1 MSTELTKEK
10 RIWFEKIKKNN
21 VLHHQINLLEEI
33 CTNKNVLD
41 VGCVGQAVNY
51 ENPDWVHNKIRNVS
65 NKIVGV
71 DINHEGIEKLK
82 KRGYDIFHYNQLN
95 KDERFDVII
104 ILDVIEHVNDPVEFM
119 NIYQRFLQDDGVI
132 VITTPNSNRAKNFVN
147 ILFCND
153 YPLNY
158 EHTFS
163 FCPKMF
169 IETIKRTTS
178 LKIRSFYWLN
188 YYNDI
193 GGINLKKRILITI
206 DKFLIKFRSNFSPNF
221 MFILESKENN
231 I

>member
-119 NIYQRFLQDDGVI
+119 NIYQRF
-132 VITTPNSNRAKNFVN
+132 
-147 ILFCND
+147 
-153 YPLNY
+153 
-158 EHTFS
+158 
-163 FCPKMF
+163 
-169 IETIKRTTS
+169 
-178 LKIRSFYWLN
+178 
-188 YYNDI
+188 
-193 GGINLKKRILITI
+193 
-206 DKFLIKFRSNFSPNF
+206 
-221 MFILESKENN
+221 
-231 I
+231 